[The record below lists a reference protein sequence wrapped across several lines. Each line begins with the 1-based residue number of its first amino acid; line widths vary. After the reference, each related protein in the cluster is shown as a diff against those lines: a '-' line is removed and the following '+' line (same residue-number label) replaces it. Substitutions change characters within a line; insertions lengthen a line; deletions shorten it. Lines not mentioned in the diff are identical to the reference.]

1 MKRTKGGGHEG
12 ADGVQE
18 AGAGGAGEGG
28 GGAVAEAWRVAPERG
43 RELGRGLREGVAEA
57 VGGAAGAGVP
67 EGGGVGVGGGGV
79 RPRDAADA
87 PDGEPVGPG
96 GVVLLGARGDAVG
109 GRGGEGNV
117 SEVRG
122 QKEEVASASR
132 ARAPARE
139 GGAADGAEGA
149 AFTKAYA
156 EAVYGLLAV
165 IRFGSMMLV
174 KDMSLTRETRQG
186 CLQTGETLKGWLAAH
201 APDVNYKTAMRMK
214 GTAEAVCAG
223 LGCEASAL
231 LRCLTP
237 DPTSLPGEP
246 DGEALIDLRERLL
259 EIIHG
264 RSERSLVLWLKGGAP
279 APLPPG
285 GEEDTG
291 GAEAAALDA
300 ARRFARTAA
309 DALKCL
315 DPRKRATVARDVAKA
330 FREALGLKGLAWLA
344 KVLAEAEGE

>member
-1 MKRTKGGGHEG
+1 
-12 ADGVQE
+12 
-18 AGAGGAGEGG
+18 
-28 GGAVAEAWRVAPERG
+28 
-43 RELGRGLREGVAEA
+43 
-57 VGGAAGAGVP
+57 
-67 EGGGVGVGGGGV
+67 
-79 RPRDAADA
+79 
-87 PDGEPVGPG
+87 
-96 GVVLLGARGDAVG
+96 VVLVGARGDAVG
-109 GRGGEGNV
+109 GRGGAGERLTGRPAV
-117 SEVRG
+117 GSGSGQSAEVT
-122 QKEEVASASR
+122 R

-139 GGAADGAEGA
+139 GGAETGTEGA
-149 AFTKAYA
+149 AVAKAYA

-165 IRFGSMMLV
+165 IRFGAMMAVL
-174 KDMSLTRETRQG
+174 DASLTRETGGRG
-186 CLQTGETLKGWLAAH
+186 GGYDGETLKGWLAAH

-279 APLPPG
+279 ALPPA
-285 GEEDTG
+285 GEEENTER
-291 GAEAAALDA
+291 AEEAALDA
-300 ARRFARTAA
+300 ARRFARATA

-315 DPRKRATVARDVAKA
+315 DNRKKKTVAHDVARLL
-330 FREALGLKGLAWLA
+330 RETLGLKGIAWLA
-344 KVLAEAEGE
+344 HVLAEAEGE